1 MANWKEYSNRAKS
14 EAQRLAAGIKW
25 KSRHAAVMNRLRTVL
40 RCQERAAEKEYMALG
55 RYYYNALRDN
65 GSQIAEEHCQKL
77 DRIQEQLDT
86 TLKALEREASIIGFI
101 VAGTNGS
108 EAAQNSDEKKHNDDG
123 TLFHFNGG
131 PIEIT
136 VKRDMVYHPEDEDSE
151 EIDLSDVKSFD
162 HDPMPEDTDAA
173 DKVEPAAGK
182 PDDPVEPEPVE
193 AKPEL
198 SEAEPKL
205 NDTEPEFSGAK
216 PEFSGAELDE
226 NDGLPFEG

>member
-1 MANWKEYSNRAKS
+1 MANWKEHANRAKS

-25 KSRHAAVMNRLRTVL
+25 KSRHAAVMNRLRTVI

-77 DRIQEQLDT
+77 DRIQEQLDAA
-86 TLKALEREASIIGFI
+86 LKSLKREASVIGII
-101 VAGTNGS
+101 VAGANGS
-108 EAAQNSDEKKHNDDG
+108 ETAQTGDEKKRNDDG

-151 EIDLSDVKSFD
+151 EIDLSDVESFD
-162 HDPMPEDTDAA
+162 HDPMPE
-173 DKVEPAAGK
+173 KPVSPAAVEAVPSGESSG
-182 PDDPVEPEPVE
+182 PDDTESGPK
-193 AKPEL
+193 A
-198 SEAEPKL
+198 AE
-205 NDTEPEFSGAK
+205 

-226 NDGLPFEG
+226 NDSLPFEG